1 MLGSAGHDL
10 LDVLIGVLP
19 ALAAVLV
26 VWLVWRWA
34 KRDEAAEREQRPR
47 SGPGSGEGS

>member
-1 MLGSAGHDL
+1 MLGLTGRDL
-10 LDVLIGVLP
+10 FDVLIGVLP

-34 KRDEAAEREQRPR
+34 KRDEAAERDRA
-47 SGPGSGEGS
+47 GPGSGESG